1 MESLFTAKSA
11 ELLDKDRFKKLIKI
25 DTCSSNLLKE
35 FNINYLSP
43 ADATK
48 LAIQDSSTDL
58 HVSYTV
64 LEHIPPSILKE
75 ILNEGSRILRP
86 GGCFI
91 HIVDFSDHFAHSDN
105 SISRVNFLR
114 FNENEWDRLAGNQ
127 FMYQNR
133 LRIDDYITLFEENHL
148 SVLTENVVINE
159 RALKLLEEG
168 FLVDPRFSEK
178 SNQSLATT
186 EAMLIARTYS

>member
-1 MESLFTAKSA
+1 
-11 ELLDKDRFKKLIKI
+11 
-25 DTCSSNLLKE
+25 
-35 FNINYLSP
+35 
-43 ADATK
+43 
-48 LAIQDSSTDL
+48 
-58 HVSYTV
+58 
-64 LEHIPPSILKE
+64 
-75 ILNEGSRILRP
+75 
-86 GGCFI
+86 
-91 HIVDFSDHFAHSDN
+91 
-105 SISRVNFLR
+105 
-114 FNENEWDRLAGNQ
+114 
-127 FMYQNR
+127 MYQNR